1 MPAQSVSHSD
11 APRRASSAIS
21 HRMNTMSSRLRRT
34 ESELEA
40 IRRIARSINATAD
53 LRSILDGITKTTTEV
68 MHVDSTSIYLL
79 DVPTQHLVLKATTGL
94 YPSAVDHG
102 FLMMGQGLTG
112 CAAQSR
118 QVVAVREAQKDPRFQ
133 EVPNTRER
141 SFKSLLAVPLMSQ
154 DRVVGA
160 MNVQTYRLHTWSES
174 DTEFLTVIGDVVA
187 GILERAVLNEQTE
200 RKVREL
206 TAVSEVSK
214 AVIAPVYLDETLRV
228 VAEMAAQAVGARR
241 CSLLL
246 LDENANAFSPR
257 ATYDARKDT
266 RPEPSW
272 AINDL
277 PLLTIESLHEPIIV
291 GDAPSELRAEHSV
304 WAQRAH
310 LVSLLCVPLV
320 LKERTIGLM
329 NVWTDATAGF
339 DDRQVEVCT
348 TLANQ
353 LALAIENAHL
363 VGNAAIVQEM
373 HHRVKNNLQNVVMLL
388 QMQLSDDKKVSAK
401 EALGEAV
408 NRIMSIAAVH
418 DAMAMEGF
426 RLVDVKDVIQRVVG
440 LVVANMTRPNLDLQ
454 IDVIGPEIR
463 LSSRAATALSLCANE
478 LVANAM
484 EHAFVGRDRGHIS
497 VNLVDC
503 GNNELEVEVR
513 DNGRGSAAGAIGHSL
528 GLSIVEALV
537 AEDLRGTFKLERDEN
552 GSVALINAPIALS

>member
-1 MPAQSVSHSD
+1 
-11 APRRASSAIS
+11 
-21 HRMNTMSSRLRRT
+21 
-34 ESELEA
+34 
-40 IRRIARSINATAD
+40 
-53 LRSILDGITKTTTEV
+53 
-68 MHVDSTSIYLL
+68 
-79 DVPTQHLVLKATTGL
+79 
-94 YPSAVDHG
+94 
-102 FLMMGQGLTG
+102 MMGQGLTG
-112 CAAQSR
+112 WAAQER
-118 QVVAVREAQKDPRFQ
+118 QVVAVREAQKDERFQ

-141 SFKSLLAVPLMSQ
+141 SFKSLLAVPLASQ

-174 DTEFLTVIGDVVA
+174 DIEFLTVIGDVVA

-228 VAEMAAQAVGARR
+228 VAEMAAQAMGARR

-246 LDENANAFSPR
+246 LDENENEFSPR
-257 ATYDARKDT
+257 ATFDARKDT
-266 RPEPSW
+266 RPEPTW
-272 AINDL
+272 PIHDL
-277 PLLTIESLHEPIIV
+277 PLLNIESLHEPVII
-291 GDAPSELRAEHSV
+291 GDAPNEMRAEHSV
-304 WAQRAH
+304 WAQRAQ
-310 LVSLLCVPLV
+310 LNSLLCVPMV

-329 NVWTDATAGF
+329 NVWTETATGF
-339 DDRQVEVCT
+339 DDKQVEVCT

-388 QMQLSDDKKVSAK
+388 QMQLSDDDAQKRNMSAK
-401 EALGEAV
+401 DALGEAV

-454 IDVIGPEIR
+454 IDVTGPEIR
-463 LSSRAATALSLCANE
+463 LSSRAATALALCANE

-484 EHAFVGRDRGHIS
+484 EHAFVGRDHGHIS
-497 VNLVDC
+497 VTLTDC
-503 GNNELEVEVR
+503 GNNDLEVEVR
-513 DNGRGSAAGAIGHSL
+513 DDGRGSAAGEIGHSL

-537 AEDLRGTFKLERDEN
+537 AEDLRGSFKLERTEG
-552 GSVALINAPIALS
+552 GSVAVIHAPIAFS

>member
-1 MPAQSVSHSD
+1 
-11 APRRASSAIS
+11 
-21 HRMNTMSSRLRRT
+21 MNTMLSRLRRT

-40 IRRIARSINATAD
+40 IRRIARTVNAAAD

-112 CAAQSR
+112 WAAQEK
-118 QVVAVREAQKDPRFQ
+118 QVVAVREAQKDARFQ

-141 SFKSLLAVPLMSQ
+141 SFKSLLAVPLTSQ

-174 DTEFLTVIGDVVA
+174 DIEFLTVIGDVVA

-228 VAEMAAQAVGARR
+228 VAEMAAHAVGARR
-241 CSLLL
+241 CSMLL
-246 LDENANAFSPR
+246 LDETENEFSPR
-257 ATYDARKDT
+257 ATFDERKDT

-272 AINDL
+272 PIHDL
-277 PLLTIESLHEPIIV
+277 PLLTIELLHEPVIV
-291 GDAPSELRAEHSV
+291 GDAPNEMRAEHSV

-310 LVSLLCVPLV
+310 LHGLLCVPMV

-329 NVWTDATAGF
+329 NVWTESMTGF
-339 DDRQVEVCT
+339 DDKQVEVCT

-388 QMQLSDDKKVSAK
+388 QMQLSDDGAQKRESTAK

-463 LSSRAATALSLCANE
+463 LSSRAATALALCANE

-484 EHAFVGRDRGHIS
+484 EHAFVGRERGHIS
-497 VNLVDC
+497 VNLVEC
-503 GNNELEVEVR
+503 GNNMLEVEVR
-513 DNGRGSAAGAIGHSL
+513 DDGRGSAAGEIGHSL

-537 AEDLRGTFKLERDEN
+537 AEDLRGTFKLERNEG
-552 GSVALINAPIALS
+552 GSVGVITAPIAFS